1 MKSIIKDTIALTAI
15 TLVAGLL
22 LGFVYE
28 ITKDPISVQN
38 EKAKQKSYQQVFQ
51 DADNFEVVT
60 EESDA
65 KYFAKV
71 GTKVD
76 DVTIDE
82 IVLANDANGSLLGYV
97 FTVTSSEGYG
107 GDITFS
113 IGITLGGTVNGISFL
128 SISETA
134 GLGMKAN
141 TSDFKEQFK
150 NKQVESFQV
159 TKTGASSDNEID
171 AISGATITSS
181 AVTNGVNAG
190 LTIYQ
195 YLEGGQ

>member
-1 MKSIIKDTIALTAI
+1 MKSIIKDTIALTVI

-22 LGFVYE
+22 LGFVFE
-28 ITKDPISVQN
+28 ITRDPISVQN
-38 EKAKQKSYQQVFQ
+38 EKAKQKSYQQVFP
-51 DADNFEVVT
+51 DADRFEVVT

-65 KYFAKV
+65 KYLAV
-71 GTKVD
+71 AGTKVES
-76 DVTIDE
+76 VRIDE
-82 IVLANDANGSLLGYV
+82 IVLANDAEGTLLGYV
-97 FTVTSSEGYG
+97 FTVTSSKGYG

-113 IGITLGGTVNGISFL
+113 LGITLNGTVNGISFL

-141 TSDFKEQFK
+141 TSDFKNQFK
-150 NKQVESFQV
+150 NKQVESFEV
-159 TKTGASSDNEID
+159 TKTGAASDNEID

-181 AVTNGVNAG
+181 AVTNAVNAG